1 MAPTGTSKTQKNMA
15 QSSCQLSHR
24 AYRTQDQRPHTP
36 RTRLPRG
43 CAPTALRRRMKSEA
57 SSAQSRRVMDFEQAS
72 RQTLRAFWSASF
84 GSVTLFETLAGLLV
98 PWCWPGARLQGCRF
112 PANAIELRTVPTGR

>member
-1 MAPTGTSKTQKNMA
+1 
-15 QSSCQLSHR
+15 
-24 AYRTQDQRPHTP
+24 
-36 RTRLPRG
+36 
-43 CAPTALRRRMKSEA
+43 
-57 SSAQSRRVMDFEQAS
+57 MDFGQAS

-112 PANAIELRTVPTGR
+112 RPMPLNYEQCQPGGDPPQRGAVSDWLRSID